1 MLRIGSLVW
10 GVRDLPR
17 ALAFWTAALD
27 YRPRDEPAGDWAT
40 ADWATTDWATTDWA
54 VLVPRTG
61 PGPQLA
67 LKLVTSA
74 HARRHHLD
82 LYADDQAAEVARLL
96 ALGAT
101 RPAWTYEPGAD
112 YVVLA
117 DPDGNRFCVV
127 QKGDL
132 A

>member
-17 ALAFWTAALD
+17 ALTFWTAALD
-27 YRPRDEPAGDWAT
+27 YRPRDVPDGDWAT
-40 ADWATTDWATTDWA
+40 ADWTTTDWA

-61 PGPQLA
+61 TGPQLA
-67 LKLVTSA
+67 LKVVTSVQ
-74 HARRHHLD
+74 ARRHHLD
-82 LYADDQAAEVARLL
+82 LYADDQGAEVARLL

-127 QKGDL
+127 QKGPL